1 MFRLSEHLTLSNP
14 EAEFQMEK
22 RNGIFE
28 GNDPFVIAQRWLS
41 EAEVCEINDPN
52 AMALSTVDQ
61 SGFPNA
67 RMVLL
72 KSIEPN
78 AFVFYTNYE
87 SRKSNEINETAK
99 GAICFYWKSLNR
111 QVRLTGSINKVSD
124 QVSDKYYQSR
134 SRGSRIGAWA
144 SKQSRELESREV
156 LMEKVKLLESKYDE
170 DIPRPTF
177 WGGFALKPD
186 EFEFWE
192 DGDFRLHD
200 RFVLK
205 PTSLKNEWTAKRYYP

>member
-1 MFRLSEHLTLSNP
+1 
-14 EAEFQMEK
+14 MELD
-22 RNGIFE
+22 RIV
-28 GNDPFVIAQRWLS
+28 DPILLFKNWLS
-41 EAEVCEINDPN
+41 EAEKNEIRDPN
-52 AMALSTVDQ
+52 AMQLATV
-61 SGFPNA
+61 SKNGMPSV
-67 RMVLL
+67 RTVLL
-72 KSIEPN
+72 KDIIDTS
-78 AFVFYTNYE
+78 FVFYTNYE

-205 PTSLKNEWTAKRYYP
+205 PTALKNEWTAKRYYP

>member
-1 MFRLSEHLTLSNP
+1 
-14 EAEFQMEK
+14 MELDK
-22 RNGIFE
+22 IV
-28 GNDPFVIAQRWLS
+28 DPILLFKNWLS
-41 EAEVCEINDPN
+41 EAEKNEIRDPN
-52 AMALSTVDQ
+52 AMQLATV
-61 SGFPNA
+61 SKNGMPSV
-67 RMVLL
+67 RTVLL
-72 KSIEPN
+72 KDIIDTS
-78 AFVFYTNYE
+78 FVFYTNYE

-111 QVRLTGSINKVSD
+111 QVRLTGSVNKVSD

-200 RFVLK
+200 RFILK

>member
-1 MFRLSEHLTLSNP
+1 
-14 EAEFQMEK
+14 MELDK
-22 RNGIFE
+22 IV
-28 GNDPFVIAQRWLS
+28 DPILLFKNWLS
-41 EAEVCEINDPN
+41 EAEKNEIRDPN
-52 AMALSTVDQ
+52 AMQLATV
-61 SGFPNA
+61 SKNGMPSV
-67 RMVLL
+67 RTVLL
-72 KSIEPN
+72 KDIIDTS
-78 AFVFYTNYE
+78 FVFYTNYE

-134 SRGSRIGAWA
+134 PRVSRIGAWA

-205 PTSLKNEWTAKRYYP
+205 PTALKNEWTAKRYYP

>member
-1 MFRLSEHLTLSNP
+1 
-14 EAEFQMEK
+14 MELDK
-22 RNGIFE
+22 IV
-28 GNDPFVIAQRWLS
+28 DPILLFKNWLS
-41 EAEVCEINDPN
+41 EAEKNEIRDPN
-52 AMALSTVDQ
+52 AMQLATV
-61 SGFPNA
+61 SKNGMPSV
-67 RMVLL
+67 RTVLL
-72 KSIEPN
+72 KDIIDTS
-78 AFVFYTNYE
+78 FVFYTNYE

-205 PTSLKNEWTAKRYYP
+205 PTVLKNEWTARRYYP

>member
-1 MFRLSEHLTLSNP
+1 
-14 EAEFQMEK
+14 MELDK
-22 RNGIFE
+22 IV
-28 GNDPFVIAQRWLS
+28 DPILLFKNWLS
-41 EAEVCEINDPN
+41 EAEKNEIRDPN
-52 AMALSTVDQ
+52 AMQLATV
-61 SGFPNA
+61 SKNGMPSV
-67 RMVLL
+67 RTVLL
-72 KSIEPN
+72 KDIIDRS
-78 AFVFYTNYE
+78 FVFYTNYE

>member
-1 MFRLSEHLTLSNP
+1 MELDKIVDPTLLFKN
-14 EAEFQMEK
+14 
-22 RNGIFE
+22 
-28 GNDPFVIAQRWLS
+28 WLS
-41 EAEVCEINDPN
+41 EAEQNEIRDPN
-52 AMALSTVDQ
+52 AMQLATV
-61 SGFPNA
+61 SKNGMPSV
-67 RMVLL
+67 RTVLL
-72 KSIEPN
+72 KDIIDG
-78 AFVFYTNYE
+78 AFIFYTNYE

-124 QVSDKYYQSR
+124 EVSDKYYQSR

-156 LMEKVKLLESKYDE
+156 LTEKVKLLESKYDE

-200 RFVLK
+200 RFILK
-205 PTSLKNEWTAKRYYP
+205 PTKIKNQWTAKRYYP

>member
-1 MFRLSEHLTLSNP
+1 LELD
-14 EAEFQMEK
+14 K
-22 RNGIFE
+22 IV
-28 GNDPFVIAQRWLS
+28 DPILLFKNWLS
-41 EAEVCEINDPN
+41 EAEKNEIRDPN
-52 AMALSTVDQ
+52 AMQLATV
-61 SGFPNA
+61 SKNGMPSV
-67 RMVLL
+67 RTVLL
-72 KSIEPN
+72 KDIIDTS
-78 AFVFYTNYE
+78 FVFYTNYE

-144 SKQSRELESREV
+144 SKQSRELESREF

>member
-1 MFRLSEHLTLSNP
+1 LELD
-14 EAEFQMEK
+14 K
-22 RNGIFE
+22 IV
-28 GNDPFVIAQRWLS
+28 DPILLFKNWLS
-41 EAEVCEINDPN
+41 EAEKNEIRDPN
-52 AMALSTVDQ
+52 AMQLATV
-61 SGFPNA
+61 SKNGMPSV
-67 RMVLL
+67 RTVLL
-72 KSIEPN
+72 KDIIDTS
-78 AFVFYTNYE
+78 FVFYTNYE

-111 QVRLTGSINKVSD
+111 QVRLTGSIYKVSD

-205 PTSLKNEWTAKRYYP
+205 PTALKNEWTAKRYYP

>member
-1 MFRLSEHLTLSNP
+1 
-14 EAEFQMEK
+14 MELDK
-22 RNGIFE
+22 IV
-28 GNDPFVIAQRWLS
+28 DPILLFKNWLS
-41 EAEVCEINDPN
+41 EAEKNEIRDPN
-52 AMALSTVDQ
+52 AMQLATV
-61 SGFPNA
+61 SKNGMPSV
-67 RMVLL
+67 RTVLL
-72 KSIEPN
+72 KDIIDTS
-78 AFVFYTNYE
+78 FVFYTNYE

-205 PTSLKNEWTAKRYYP
+205 PTALKNEWNAKRYYP

>member
-1 MFRLSEHLTLSNP
+1 
-14 EAEFQMEK
+14 MELDK
-22 RNGIFE
+22 IV
-28 GNDPFVIAQRWLS
+28 DPILLFKNWLS
-41 EAEVCEINDPN
+41 EAEKNEIRDPN
-52 AMALSTVDQ
+52 AMQLATV
-61 SGFPNA
+61 SKNGMPSV
-67 RMVLL
+67 RTVLL
-72 KSIEPN
+72 KDIIDTS
-78 AFVFYTNYE
+78 FVFYTNYE

-205 PTSLKNEWTAKRYYP
+205 PTALKNEWIARRYYP

>member
-1 MFRLSEHLTLSNP
+1 
-14 EAEFQMEK
+14 MELDK
-22 RNGIFE
+22 IV
-28 GNDPFVIAQRWLS
+28 DPILLFKNWLS
-41 EAEVCEINDPN
+41 EAEKNEIRDPN
-52 AMALSTVDQ
+52 AMQLATV
-61 SGFPNA
+61 SKNGMPSV
-67 RMVLL
+67 RTVLL
-72 KSIEPN
+72 KDIIDTS
-78 AFVFYTNYE
+78 FVFYTNYE

-205 PTSLKNEWTAKRYYP
+205 PTALKNEWTTKRYYP

>member
-1 MFRLSEHLTLSNP
+1 
-14 EAEFQMEK
+14 MELDK
-22 RNGIFE
+22 IV
-28 GNDPFVIAQRWLS
+28 DPILLFKNWLS
-41 EAEVCEINDPN
+41 EAEKNEIRDPN
-52 AMALSTVDQ
+52 AMQLATV
-61 SGFPNA
+61 SKNGMPSV
-67 RMVLL
+67 RTVLL
-72 KSIEPN
+72 KDIIDTS
-78 AFVFYTNYE
+78 FVFYTNYE

-170 DIPRPTF
+170 EIPRPTF

-205 PTSLKNEWTAKRYYP
+205 PTALENEWIARRYYP

>member
-1 MFRLSEHLTLSNP
+1 
-14 EAEFQMEK
+14 MELDK
-22 RNGIFE
+22 IV
-28 GNDPFVIAQRWLS
+28 DPILLFKNWLS
-41 EAEVCEINDPN
+41 EAEQNEIRDPN
-52 AMALSTVDQ
+52 AMQLATV
-61 SGFPNA
+61 SKNGMPSV
-67 RMVLL
+67 RTVLL
-72 KSIEPN
+72 KDIIDTS
-78 AFVFYTNYE
+78 FVFYTNYE
-87 SRKSNEINETAK
+87 SRKSNEISETAK

-205 PTSLKNEWTAKRYYP
+205 PTALKNEWTAKRYYP

>member
-1 MFRLSEHLTLSNP
+1 
-14 EAEFQMEK
+14 MELDK
-22 RNGIFE
+22 IV
-28 GNDPFVIAQRWLS
+28 DPILLFKNWLS
-41 EAEVCEINDPN
+41 EAEKNEIRDPN
-52 AMALSTVDQ
+52 AMQLATV
-61 SGFPNA
+61 SKNGMPSV
-67 RMVLL
+67 RTVLL
-72 KSIEPN
+72 KDIIDTS
-78 AFVFYTNYE
+78 FVFYTNYE

-192 DGDFRLHD
+192 DGDFRLHN

-205 PTSLKNEWTAKRYYP
+205 PTALKNEWTAKRYYP

>member
-1 MFRLSEHLTLSNP
+1 LELD
-14 EAEFQMEK
+14 K
-22 RNGIFE
+22 IV
-28 GNDPFVIAQRWLS
+28 DPILLFKNWLS
-41 EAEVCEINDPN
+41 EAQKNEIRDPN
-52 AMALSTVDQ
+52 AMQLATV
-61 SGFPNA
+61 SKNGMPSV
-67 RMVLL
+67 RTVLL
-72 KSIEPN
+72 KDIIDTS
-78 AFVFYTNYE
+78 FVFYTNYE

-170 DIPRPTF
+170 DIPRPMF

-205 PTSLKNEWTAKRYYP
+205 PTALKNEWTAKRYYP

>member
-1 MFRLSEHLTLSNP
+1 
-14 EAEFQMEK
+14 MELDK
-22 RNGIFE
+22 IV
-28 GNDPFVIAQRWLS
+28 DPILLFKNWLS
-41 EAEVCEINDPN
+41 EAEKNEIRDPN
-52 AMALSTVDQ
+52 AMQLATV
-61 SGFPNA
+61 SKNGMPSV
-67 RMVLL
+67 RTVLL
-72 KSIEPN
+72 KDIIDTS
-78 AFVFYTNYE
+78 FVFYTNYE

-144 SKQSRELESREV
+144 SKQSRELESREI

-205 PTSLKNEWTAKRYYP
+205 PTSLKNEWIAKRYYP

>member
-1 MFRLSEHLTLSNP
+1 LELDRIVDTMLLFKN
-14 EAEFQMEK
+14 
-22 RNGIFE
+22 
-28 GNDPFVIAQRWLS
+28 WLS
-41 EAEVCEINDPN
+41 EAEKNEIRDPN
-52 AMALSTVDQ
+52 AMQLATV
-61 SGFPNA
+61 SKNGMPSV
-67 RMVLL
+67 RTVLL
-72 KSIEPN
+72 KDIIDTS
-78 AFVFYTNYE
+78 FVFYTNYE

-111 QVRLTGSINKVSD
+111 QVRLTGSVNKVSD

>member
-1 MFRLSEHLTLSNP
+1 
-14 EAEFQMEK
+14 MELDK
-22 RNGIFE
+22 IV
-28 GNDPFVIAQRWLS
+28 DPILLFKNWLS
-41 EAEVCEINDPN
+41 KAEKNEIRDPN
-52 AMALSTVDQ
+52 AMQLATV
-61 SGFPNA
+61 SKNGMPSV
-67 RMVLL
+67 RTVLL
-72 KSIEPN
+72 KDIIDTS
-78 AFVFYTNYE
+78 FVFYTNYE

-170 DIPRPTF
+170 EIPRPTF

-205 PTSLKNEWTAKRYYP
+205 PTALENEWIAKRCYP

>member
-1 MFRLSEHLTLSNP
+1 
-14 EAEFQMEK
+14 MELDK
-22 RNGIFE
+22 IV
-28 GNDPFVIAQRWLS
+28 DPILLFKNWLS
-41 EAEVCEINDPN
+41 EAEKNEIRDPN
-52 AMALSTVDQ
+52 AMQLATV
-61 SGFPNA
+61 SKNGMPSV
-67 RMVLL
+67 RTVLL
-72 KSIEPN
+72 KDIIDTSFI
-78 AFVFYTNYE
+78 FYTNYE
-87 SRKSNEINETAK
+87 SRKSNEITETAK
-99 GAICFYWKSLNR
+99 GALCFYWKSLNR

-192 DGDFRLHD
+192 DGNFRLHD

-205 PTSLKNEWTAKRYYP
+205 PTSLNNEWTAKRYYP

>member
-1 MFRLSEHLTLSNP
+1 
-14 EAEFQMEK
+14 MELDK
-22 RNGIFE
+22 IV
-28 GNDPFVIAQRWLS
+28 DPILLFKNWLS
-41 EAEVCEINDPN
+41 EAEKHEIRDPN
-52 AMALSTVDQ
+52 AMQLATV
-61 SGFPNA
+61 SKNGMPSV
-67 RMVLL
+67 RTVLL
-72 KSIEPN
+72 KDIIDTS
-78 AFVFYTNYE
+78 FVFYTNYE

-192 DGDFRLHD
+192 DGNFRLHD

-205 PTSLKNEWTAKRYYP
+205 PTALKNEWTAKRYYP

>member
-1 MFRLSEHLTLSNP
+1 MELDKIVDPTLLFKN
-14 EAEFQMEK
+14 
-22 RNGIFE
+22 
-28 GNDPFVIAQRWLS
+28 WLS
-41 EAEVCEINDPN
+41 EAEQNEIRDPN
-52 AMALSTVDQ
+52 AMQLATV
-61 SGFPNA
+61 SRNGMPSV
-67 RMVLL
+67 RTVLL
-72 KSIEPN
+72 KDIIDG
-78 AFVFYTNYE
+78 AFIFYTNYE